1 MGVIVG
7 SLTTV
12 NIGGTDGFQSVN
24 WNIQVQSNRLWE
36 LGSWNVYKTQV
47 TKTITVSVT
56 TYAGVLGTVNL
67 TPSTSCANSSA
78 KKNISIQATA
88 CGGGGSVN
96 FNESDMFI
104 TSYSYSK
111 GDPTAFGTES
121 WSFQKWVD
129 PGNLGADYIEVG
141 APTYVLQGTS
151 EGSATGNVSN
161 LGVTINGATSLTG
174 SQGSVSA
181 GFPGLG
187 NADDIEYG
195 IITRIGGGTLEQSGK
210 TGQSNA
216 SVPHQPLY
224 LG

>member
-1 MGVIVG
+1 MGVIIG

-36 LGSWNVYKTQV
+36 LGSWDVYKTQV

-56 TYAGVLGTVNL
+56 TYAGVLGSVNL

-78 KKNISIQATA
+78 NKTIIISASA
-88 CGGGGSVN
+88 CGTGGSVN
-96 FNESDMFI
+96 FNEANMYI

-129 PGNLGADYIEVG
+129 PGNLGAGYIEVG
-141 APTYVLQGTS
+141 EPTFVLQGIS
-151 EGSATGNVSN
+151 EGSKTGNVSN
-161 LGVTINGATSLTG
+161 LGVIIDSATSLTG

-195 IITRIGGGTLEQSGK
+195 IVSRIGGGTLEQSGK

-216 SVPHQPLY
+216 SVPHQLLY
-224 LG
+224 L